1 MTTRKKNVG
10 ISRQS
15 ADKAIAALVER
26 ANAVDADP
34 QYLYGVSRL
43 AVFGSYLTS
52 KEKLGDI
59 DIAVELGPKERH
71 PPTHWKLV
79 EEQRQA
85 APRGSMIEQLYW
97 PEHRVMTALRGRHPA
112 FSLHTYDEL
121 ERMEENFDTRSKL
134 IYRNEAFD
142 RKTFFNHI

>member
-1 MTTRKKNVG
+1 MARKKNVG
-10 ISRQS
+10 ITRAK
-15 ADKAIAALVER
+15 ADELIAALVER
-26 ANAVDADP
+26 ARAVDADP

-71 PPTHWKLV
+71 PATHWKLV
-79 EEQRQA
+79 EEQRQT
-85 APRGSMIEQLYW
+85 APRGNMLEQLSW
-97 PEHRVMTALRGRHPA
+97 PEIKVQKALRDRHTA
-112 FSLHTYDEL
+112 FSFHTHDEL
-121 ERMEENFDTRSKL
+121 ERMELEFGTPSKT

-142 RKTFFNHI
+142 RKTFFDHP